1 MRRFLALLAFGITG
15 TAVAADN
22 PLLGDWRLVAAI
34 PGNMQDS
41 SPNGVRNLRIRF
53 GADGKAVLV
62 DPTETLSGSTTRN
75 DYSVD
80 GNTLTLAV
88 GEGRELHGA
97 VQAQPGDGASITFLE
112 SGMTWTL
119 RRIPDRSIETQKIAP
134 ESVQYKPPATPAA
147 IEAFKNDEADY
158 DRLPA
163 AERLVGQ
170 WEAVEI
176 SGYGAGD
183 FPPYGA
189 PNEVWQFDGK
199 VVTRLSPNDR
209 DGEHGSMNYEVRG
222 PYLLFG
228 GSDGQQHPTPFAF
241 DQWHRL
247 VVGDEKEQHTVLK
260 RINRDGDGKVA
271 MPPLRIILGYGSD

>member
-62 DPTETLSGSTTRN
+62 DPTETLSGSSTRN
-75 DYSVD
+75 DYSVE

-134 ESVQYKPPATPAA
+134 ESVQYIPPATPAA
-147 IEAFKNDEADY
+147 IEAFKYDVADY
-158 DRLPA
+158 DKLPA
-163 AERLVGQ
+163 SERLVGQ

-199 VVTRLSPNDR
+199 VVTRLSPNDK
-209 DGEHGSMNYEVRG
+209 DGEHGAMDYEVRG
-222 PYLLFG
+222 PYLLFDG
-228 GSDGQQHPTPFAF
+228 GDGQQHPTPFAF

>member
-15 TAVAADN
+15 AAVAADN
-22 PLLGDWRLVAAI
+22 PLLGDWKLVAAI

-62 DPTETLSGSTTRN
+62 DPTETLSGSSTRN
-75 DYSVD
+75 DYSID

-134 ESVQYKPPATPAA
+134 ESVQYIPPATPAA
-147 IEAFKNDEADY
+147 IEAYKYDEADY
-158 DRLPA
+158 DKLPA

-199 VVTRLSPNDR
+199 VVTRLSPNDK
-209 DGEHGSMNYEVRG
+209 DGEHGAMDYEVRG
-222 PYLLFG
+222 PYLLFDG
-228 GSDGQQHPTPFAF
+228 GDGQQHPTPFAF